1 MPRKQQEVDQS
12 EVRGWLTGRLPA
24 WFEGAPEVI
33 VDREEITIVGTLSG
47 PDVSRDA
54 GDTERAAARKGR
66 VKAFREETR
75 EQRIAVAQELEGR
88 YGRAVAWGVLVDDE
102 QFLFTHH
109 AVPVMTRLR
118 QPERR
123 VLDTLVAAGVARSRA
138 HALSWC
144 VRLVGEHAEDWLEEL
159 QGAIATVEQVR
170 ASGPKPS

>member
-1 MPRKQQEVDQS
+1 MRRHQQVVDPS
-12 EVRGWLTGRLPA
+12 EVRGWLTGRLSA

-33 VDREEITIVGTLSG
+33 VDREEITIVGTLSA
-47 PDVSRDA
+47 PDVSKDA
-54 GDTERAAARKGR
+54 SDTERAAARKGR
-66 VKAFREETR
+66 AKAFREETR
-75 EQRIAVAQELEGR
+75 EQRIAVAQEMEGR
-88 YGRAVAWGVLVDDE
+88 HGRAVAWGVRVDEE

-138 HALSWC
+138 DALAWC
-144 VRLVGEHAEDWLEEL
+144 VRLVGEHVEDWLEEL
-159 QGAIATVEQVR
+159 QEAIAAIEQVR

>member
-1 MPRKQQEVDQS
+1 MTKRHPEADSS
-12 EVRGWLTGRLPA
+12 EIRGWLTGRLPA
-24 WFEGAPEVI
+24 WFDGAPEVI
-33 VDREEITIVGTLSG
+33 ADREEITIIGTLAA
-47 PDVSRDA
+47 PDVSKDA
-54 GDTERAAARKGR
+54 GDVERAAARKGR
-66 VKAFREETR
+66 AKAFREETR

-88 YGRAVAWGVLVDDE
+88 YGRAVAWGVRVDDE

-138 HALSWC
+138 DALAWC

-159 QGAIATVEQVR
+159 QGALAAVEQVR
-170 ASGPKPS
+170 ATGPKA